1 MRWEGVCNQS
11 EMAPPR
17 TMNERKVMV
26 YDSAR
31 LWGRLKFY
39 ACARYLHS
47 VDNTDAAE
55 LMISTF
61 GEWVSEIGTA
71 MRRRCTRAR
80 VSDGVWR
87 YSIDRDGWRN
97 AVSAD
102 DDEIV
107 KRMKDL
113 YRVNFSDCLLQDESD
128 ADTEPYNSDREDL
141 DVIFNI

>member
-1 MRWEGVCNQS
+1 MWRGVCDQS
-11 EMAPPR
+11 EMEVLR
-17 TMNERKVMV
+17 TMNERRVMV
-26 YDSAR
+26 YDIAR
-31 LWGRLKFY
+31 LWGGLKFY

-47 VDNTDAAE
+47 VDNTDAAK

-113 YRVNFSDCLLQDESD
+113 YRVNFSDCLLQDDSD

>member
-1 MRWEGVCNQS
+1 
-11 EMAPPR
+11 
-17 TMNERKVMV
+17 MNERKVMV

-39 ACARYLHS
+39 ASARYLHS

-61 GEWVSEIGTA
+61 GEWVSEIGMA
-71 MRRRCTRAR
+71 MRRHCTRAI

-113 YRVNFSDCLLQDESD
+113 YRVNFSDCLLQDVSD
-128 ADTEPYNSDREDL
+128 ADTEQYNSDREDL

>member
-1 MRWEGVCNQS
+1 
-11 EMAPPR
+11 
-17 TMNERKVMV
+17 MV

-39 ACARYLHS
+39 ACAIYLHS

-71 MRRRCTRAR
+71 MRRHCTRASVR
-80 VSDGVWR
+80 EGVWR

-102 DDEIV
+102 DDGIV
-107 KRMKDL
+107 KRI
-113 YRVNFSDCLLQDESD
+113 YQVAEEEQSFCLLRMSFDM
-128 ADTEPYNSDREDL
+128 A
-141 DVIFNI
+141 FKF

>member
-1 MRWEGVCNQS
+1 
-11 EMAPPR
+11 
-17 TMNERKVMV
+17 
-26 YDSAR
+26 
-31 LWGRLKFY
+31 
-39 ACARYLHS
+39 
-47 VDNTDAAE
+47 
-55 LMISTF
+55 MISTF
-61 GEWVSEIGTA
+61 GELVFEIGTA

-87 YSIDRDGWRN
+87 YSIYQDGWRN

-128 ADTEPYNSDREDL
+128 ADTEPYNSDIEDL

>member
-1 MRWEGVCNQS
+1 
-11 EMAPPR
+11 
-17 TMNERKVMV
+17 MNERRVMV
-26 YDSAR
+26 YDIAR
-31 LWGRLKFY
+31 LWGGLKFY
-39 ACARYLHS
+39 ACARYLLS
-47 VDNTDAAE
+47 MDNTDAAE

-141 DVIFNI
+141 GVIFNI